1 METVCSSR
9 QQRRK
14 GTRKKEDGV
23 SKPPNLTL
31 TENLTKVADEACV
44 DEYTDFMVYTKLSSK
59 AKSNPKFSSAL
70 SNLASAEKRHY
81 EFWKK
86 YSSDSSKAPK
96 AKGYV
101 VNLVLFLRVIFG
113 ASFAIKFLEKH
124 EDKVIK
130 QYRSVQH
137 LIPQQDRSQFEEMV
151 ADEEEHEKTF
161 AEQMQGSYVKYISF
175 VILGLADAIVEI
187 SGIHAGSLGIYT
199 STELTGLAGIVAGAS
214 ASIAMASAAFAQAKQ
229 GFQGSPAIS
238 AVFTGVSYFIN
249 AIILATPYFLTRNMS
264 VAISVSVILAIL
276 IIAFVSYYNSV
287 ISTSSFLRDF
297 SELAG
302 IMLGATVAL
311 YVFGSFIRA
320 LLGITV

>member
-1 METVCSSR
+1 M
-9 QQRRK
+9 
-14 GTRKKEDGV
+14 
-23 SKPPNLTL
+23 TL
-31 TENLTKVADEACV
+31 TENLTKVADEACI
-44 DEYTDFMVYTKLSSK
+44 DEYTDYAVYTKLSSRQK
-59 AKSNPKFSSAL
+59 KNNPKFSEAL

-81 EFWKK
+81 EFWRK
-86 YSSDSSKAPK
+86 YSSDSSKPPK
-96 AKGYV
+96 ARSMV
-101 VNLVLFLRVIFG
+101 VRLVLFLRFLFG

-130 QYRSVQH
+130 QYKSVEH
-137 LIPQQDRSQFEEMV
+137 LIPEQDRSEFELMV
-151 ADEEEHEKTF
+151 ADEQEHEKMF

-199 STELTGLAGIVAGAS
+199 STELTGLAGIVAGAA

-229 GFQGSPAIS
+229 GFQGSPSIS
-238 AVFTGVSYFIN
+238 AVFTGISYFVN
-249 AIILATPYFLTRNMS
+249 AVVLATPYFLTRNMS
-264 VAISVSVILAIL
+264 VAISISVILAII

-287 ISTSSFLRDF
+287 ISDSSFVRDF

-311 YVFGSFIRA
+311 YFFGSFIRA
-320 LLGITV
+320 LLGITI